1 VLAGA
6 AILFPSL
13 ALLFRL
19 VLHGRFDPDAPAA
32 AASVPAGA
40 SVISVSRP
48 GLLAR
53 SAGGCAIA
61 GIGLLTVADAP
72 WAHAIGVICL
82 LSFIVLGFGAVRPT
96 EIA

>member
-1 VLAGA
+1 
-6 AILFPSL
+6 
-13 ALLFRL
+13 L
-19 VLHGRFDPDAPAA
+19 VLHGRFDPDAPAVTA
-32 AASVPAGA
+32 DVPTGA
-40 SVISVSRP
+40 SVIAVSRP

-61 GIGLLTVADAP
+61 GIGLLTVADAS

-82 LSFIVLGFGAVRPT
+82 LSFIVLGFGALRPA